1 MDEDKELTDVKLDLQ
16 DLFDHVEMLTSEIA
30 QIFDVM
36 DIADIPKR
44 DIAQY
49 WSEYNRFKRLSR
61 ALLQANRRVLEVIN
75 PTPFIEAQKRL
86 QHARAY
92 EQTKCIKC
100 GCRLEMQEDPDRG
113 VCISCQKSCGQ
124 ENRMRGAWTGNTCCD
139 FCKKECAESGYLYD
153 GQTKYRSK
161 WATMCAIC
169 YPRHANL
176 SGLVKIYKSK
186 KFLGKLRF
194 LKEN

>member
-1 MDEDKELTDVKLDLQ
+1 MDEDKELTNVKLDLQ
-16 DLFDHVEMLTSEIA
+16 NLFDHVEMLTSEIA
-30 QIFDVM
+30 QIFDVI
-36 DIADIPKR
+36 DIADISKR
-44 DIAQY
+44 DITQY

-113 VCISCQKSCGQ
+113 VCISCQKSCG
-124 ENRMRGAWTGNTCCD
+124 
-139 FCKKECAESGYLYD
+139 
-153 GQTKYRSK
+153 
-161 WATMCAIC
+161 
-169 YPRHANL
+169 
-176 SGLVKIYKSK
+176 
-186 KFLGKLRF
+186 
-194 LKEN
+194 